1 MTTRRQT
8 APAAVRWTAYVGV
21 AIVFAIACAFLS
33 NWQLTKNAER
43 SAQLQ
48 LISENY
54 NAKPVALGDVLA
66 PGDSL
71 DPADQW
77 RPVTLTGTYL
87 TDEQLLVRNR
97 VHAGTA
103 AYEIVVP
110 LRTADGRV
118 FLVDRGW
125 EPPGNRQPTPDRVP
139 AAPTGTVE
147 VVVRLLPG
155 EPLPSA
161 GKDAPAGQVPSVNLT
176 LVAEKMGGADG
187 EALDRG
193 AYGQLVSE
201 SPAPA
206 TVPNAFEEPSA
217 DPGPF
222 LSYGIQWILFAVMGF
237 VFIWYVIRSE
247 RRVRREDRED
257 AAEIAALAATDPD
270 AAAQLA
276 AERTAHRTRTRSA
289 RRNDR
294 DSEDEDALLDHAE
307 R

>member
-1 MTTRRQT
+1 MTTRRQS

-33 NWQLTKNAER
+33 NWQLSKNSER
-43 SAQLQ
+43 TDQLQ
-48 LISENY
+48 LIATNY
-54 NAKPVALGDVLA
+54 DATPVALGDLLT
-66 PGDSL
+66 PGQTL
-71 DPADQW
+71 PAGDKW

-87 TDEQLLVRNR
+87 GDQQLLVRNR
-97 VHAGTA
+97 IHAGTA
-103 AYEIVVP
+103 AYEMIVP
-110 LRTADGRV
+110 LRTAEGRV

-125 EPPGNRQPTPDRVP
+125 EPPGNRQPTPDVIP
-139 AAPTGTVE
+139 AAPSGTVE

-155 EPLPSA
+155 ENLPSA
-161 GKDAPAGQVPSVNLT
+161 GKNAPAGQVPSINLP
-176 LVAEKMGGADG
+176 LIAQKIGGADG
-187 EALDRG
+187 AALDRG

-201 SPAPA
+201 NPAPA
-206 TVPNAFEEPSA
+206 TAPRGFDAPSA

-247 RRVRREDRED
+247 RRIRREDRED
-257 AAEIAALAATDPD
+257 AAEIEALAATDPE
-270 AAAQLA
+270 AAARLA
-276 AERTAHRTRTRSA
+276 AERVAERTHSRTKLRA
-289 RRNDR
+289 DR